1 MPRLFTLQ
9 EAEEL
14 LPTVERSL
22 RTAIESKKSASQFD
36 EQVNLQLVRINMS
49 GGVQLDLNRFAEM
62 KAGKEHAL
70 EQLKKALDE
79 IETAGV
85 LVKDLDIGLVDF
97 PTLLDGQ
104 EVYLCWKL
112 GESHI
117 GFWHHTGEGFQ
128 GRKQIDRDFLE
139 RHQGG
144 RPH

>member
-1 MPRLFTLQ
+1 MSRLFTLQ

-14 LPTVERSL
+14 LPGVERSL
-22 RTAIESKKSASQFD
+22 RAAIESKKSATQLD
-36 EQVNLQLVRINMS
+36 EQVNQQLVRINMS

-70 EQLKKALDE
+70 EQLKKALAE

-85 LVKDLDIGLVDF
+85 LVKDLDIGLIDF

-117 GFWHHTGEGFQ
+117 GFWHHTSEGFR
-128 GRKQIDRDFLE
+128 GRKQIDRDFLD